1 MLTFKVCVP
10 LSAWV
15 KPGLQKGFTF
25 ELLCKVLRLPTLLLQ
40 LGNPFQEKW
49 QSQLSKYFGTKSC
62 LFMKSFL
69 FLRSSIRCN
78 TNKSQVLQF
87 CKCSLTNYGRKF
99 LPGLNSLDAD
109 KSKTNTKSFSLYFY
123 SQLYDITQ

>member
-15 KPGLQKGFTF
+15 KPGLQKGFAF
-25 ELLCKVLRLPTLLLQ
+25 ELLCKVFRPPTYCCNLVIHFKKNCSLKV
-40 LGNPFQEKW
+40 FWK
-49 QSQLSKYFGTKSC
+49 KSC
-62 LFMKSFL
+62 LFKKSFL

-99 LPGLNSLDAD
+99 LPGLKSLETD
-109 KSKTNTKSFSLYFY
+109 KSKTKTKSFSLYFY